1 MSHWLVIDWCFFY
14 ALSNWKE
21 SALITAFVVG
31 NSFLNLTL
39 TVLFIRELNR
49 RRGLELVL
57 QQSIELW
64 RNVYEAN
71 ADSRDFDSGLPDDR
85 RVRD

>member
-1 MSHWLVIDWCFFY
+1 MV
-14 ALSNWKE
+14 
-21 SALITAFVVG
+21 TAFVVG
-31 NSFLNLTL
+31 NSFLILTL

-57 QQSIELW
+57 RQSIELW
-64 RNVYEAN
+64 RNIYEAN
-71 ADSRDFDSGLPDDR
+71 LDSRDLDSGLPDDR